1 MDDKFP
7 VWNINNNEFTL
18 DLQDLNDVEKYT
30 NACDVLSKQEKSFD
44 KNAARQVQIKAYCK
58 MYYDF
63 YDTLF
68 GEGTSQKIFEG
79 RINARICDIVFA
91 DFIKYIEATHSYNAK
106 ISGDT
111 AALLSKYIS
120 R

>member
-44 KNAARQVQIKAYCK
+44 KNVKYRLRLTVKCIMIFLTHCLEKARVKRFLRA
-58 MYYDF
+58 
-63 YDTLF
+63 
-68 GEGTSQKIFEG
+68 
-79 RINARICDIVFA
+79 V
-91 DFIKYIEATHSYNAK
+91 
-106 ISGDT
+106 
-111 AALLSKYIS
+111 
-120 R
+120 